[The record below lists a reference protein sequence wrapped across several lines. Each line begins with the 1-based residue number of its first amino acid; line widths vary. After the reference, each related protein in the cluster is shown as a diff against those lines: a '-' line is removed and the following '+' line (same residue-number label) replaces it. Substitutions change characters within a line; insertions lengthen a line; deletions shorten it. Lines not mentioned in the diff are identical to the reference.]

1 MLKKTATDEQSASK
15 WAIEKTAEANCDL
28 IGKKVAVGIKKVSN
42 NSQQNNPGII
52 TNEDDKE
59 IPEERHISPEERQN
73 ITDD

>member
-1 MLKKTATDEQSASK
+1 MLKKTATDEQPGSK
-15 WAIEKTAEANCDL
+15 WAIQKTAEANDDL

-42 NSQQNNPGII
+42 NSQENNPETI

>member
-1 MLKKTATDEQSASK
+1 M
-15 WAIEKTAEANCDL
+15 

-42 NSQQNNPGII
+42 NSQENNPETI